1 MIWDGYYKEEK
12 VINMVFVY
20 WGSYYL
26 WKGSLN
32 LFLNYNKFNK

>member
-1 MIWDGYYKEEK
+1 MIWDGYYKVEK